1 MAKYD
6 KCVYGV
12 KEPTSINQLNDE
24 YMTAFL
30 KAKIAEGSITRN
42 EVEEYKKKKNSDIA
56 KKEKEKKKTLS
67 KIERSHIERKLF
79 AEFFMKDIA
88 AKEKKKIDFDAELD
102 ALING

>member
-1 MAKYD
+1 MAKE

-12 KEPTSINQLNDE
+12 KEPTSINQHNND

-30 KAKIAEGSITRN
+30 KDKVADGTFTKK
-42 EVEEYKKKKNSDIA
+42 EVEEYKKKKNAEIA
-56 KKEKEKKKTLS
+56 KKEKEKGKKFT
-67 KIERSHIERKLF
+67 KIQKSHIERRLF

>member
-1 MAKYD
+1 MAKYE

-30 KAKIAEGSITRN
+30 TAKLAEGIITKK
-42 EVEEYKKKKNSDIA
+42 EVEDYKKKKNAEIA
-56 KKEKEKKKTLS
+56 KKEKEKAKKFS

-79 AEFFMKDIA
+79 AEFFMKEIA